1 MTFILKGIAR
11 RAAKRAPMEA
21 LTHATISQATGVQGD
36 FRGKPSK
43 RQVTILSEES
53 WKTVEQEY
61 GAPLD
66 WLIRRANLLV
76 AGITFNHESIGNT
89 LTIGQVVLEITKE
102 CDPCYRMD
110 EQVKGL
116 QKRLTPAFT
125 GGVCCKVIRGGSI
138 HLGDQVILGHPRPPK
153 LI

>member
-11 RAAKRAPMEA
+11 RATKRAPMEA
-21 LTHATISQATGVQGD
+21 LTHITISRATGVLGD

-43 RQVTILSEES
+43 RQVTILSEDS
-53 WKTVEQEY
+53 WKTVEKEH
-61 GAPLD
+61 GGPLD

-76 AGITFNHESIGNT
+76 AGITFSRESIGNT
-89 LTIGQVVLEITKE
+89 LTIGQAVLEITKE

-110 EQVKGL
+110 EQVDGL
-116 QKRLTPAFT
+116 QQRLKPAFT
-125 GGVCCKVIRGGSI
+125 AGVCCKVIRDGSVQ
-138 HLGDQVILGHPRPPK
+138 LGDHVILSQPHQPK